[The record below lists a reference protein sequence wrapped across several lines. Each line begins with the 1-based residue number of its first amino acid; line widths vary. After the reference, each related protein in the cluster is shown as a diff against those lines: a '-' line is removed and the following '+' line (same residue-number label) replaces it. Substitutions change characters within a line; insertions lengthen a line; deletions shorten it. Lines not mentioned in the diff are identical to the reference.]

1 MSVSECILNIQML
14 AQDDLKSF
22 LKIASKTIFLKK
34 NDTFIIVIDLW
45 DGNTLIKIVFFKY
58 LNVLLSDSHSSQNM
72 ALKLKEN
79 TYCRSNW
86 TPKKRG

>member
-86 TPKKRG
+86 KPKKRG